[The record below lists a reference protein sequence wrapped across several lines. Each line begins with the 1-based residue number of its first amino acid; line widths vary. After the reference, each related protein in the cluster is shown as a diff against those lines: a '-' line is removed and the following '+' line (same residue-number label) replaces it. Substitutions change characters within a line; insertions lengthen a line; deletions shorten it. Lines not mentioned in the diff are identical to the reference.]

1 MLSVDPKYVG
11 SPTLFAHLCGPCAN
25 KKTNTQ
31 KTPSDGN
38 CSTMLICVFVY
49 LCIHQQNHS
58 LKKSQPNPQHCHQPY
73 LTTFSGESRPPYNPP
88 SSLSS
93 LSQFFAVTDGLVIVF
108 LLFSISYIFDTCCM
122 LITFVAR
129 LRNSCN
135 LRGSKSCDA
144 LLKRV
149 EENDP
154 ALTGLV
160 ILPMKVFGP
169 IDVDRLSS
177 AIGEVLLNLR
187 ERTSTYM
194 NVQCDD

>member
-1 MLSVDPKYVG
+1 M
-11 SPTLFAHLCGPCAN
+11 FA
-25 KKTNTQ
+25 T
-31 KTPSDGN
+31 
-38 CSTMLICVFVY
+38 Y
-49 LCIHQQNHS
+49 
-58 LKKSQPNPQHCHQPY
+58 
-73 LTTFSGESRPPYNPP
+73 
-88 SSLSS
+88 
-93 LSQFFAVTDGLVIVF
+93 
-108 LLFSISYIFDTCCM
+108 CM

-149 EENDP
+149 EEDDP

-177 AIGEVLLNLR
+177 AIGEVLSNLR
-187 ERTSTYM
+187 RTDIDYM
-194 NVQCDD
+194 RVQCDD

>member
-1 MLSVDPKYVG
+1 
-11 SPTLFAHLCGPCAN
+11 
-25 KKTNTQ
+25 
-31 KTPSDGN
+31 
-38 CSTMLICVFVY
+38 
-49 LCIHQQNHS
+49 
-58 LKKSQPNPQHCHQPY
+58 
-73 LTTFSGESRPPYNPP
+73 
-88 SSLSS
+88 
-93 LSQFFAVTDGLVIVF
+93 
-108 LLFSISYIFDTCCM
+108 M
-122 LITFVAR
+122 LITFVAHVR
-129 LRNSCN
+129 ISCN

>member
-1 MLSVDPKYVG
+1 
-11 SPTLFAHLCGPCAN
+11 
-25 KKTNTQ
+25 
-31 KTPSDGN
+31 
-38 CSTMLICVFVY
+38 
-49 LCIHQQNHS
+49 
-58 LKKSQPNPQHCHQPY
+58 
-73 LTTFSGESRPPYNPP
+73 
-88 SSLSS
+88 
-93 LSQFFAVTDGLVIVF
+93 
-108 LLFSISYIFDTCCM
+108 M

-177 AIGEVLLNLR
+177 AIGEALSNLQ
-187 ERTSTYM
+187 ERTSTNM
-194 NVQCDD
+194 RVQCDD

>member
-1 MLSVDPKYVG
+1 
-11 SPTLFAHLCGPCAN
+11 
-25 KKTNTQ
+25 
-31 KTPSDGN
+31 
-38 CSTMLICVFVY
+38 
-49 LCIHQQNHS
+49 
-58 LKKSQPNPQHCHQPY
+58 
-73 LTTFSGESRPPYNPP
+73 
-88 SSLSS
+88 
-93 LSQFFAVTDGLVIVF
+93 
-108 LLFSISYIFDTCCM
+108 M

-129 LRNSCN
+129 VRISCN

-187 ERTSTYM
+187 ERTSTNM
-194 NVQCDD
+194 RVQCDD